1 MFQPDAAGIRS
12 PAIVAYGNVATL
24 LNMRE
29 FRVYAGLL
37 QDAGYFLP
45 RNAAWGMSIRDALRP
60 V

>member
-1 MFQPDAAGIRS
+1 
-12 PAIVAYGNVATL
+12 L
-24 LNMRE
+24 LDMRE

-45 RNAAWGMSIRDALRP
+45 RNAAWGMSIRDAMRP